1 MSVLRVTS
9 KIRQS
14 DKSFLFVVSSLTR
27 TTSPTE
33 RLGSR
38 FCHFDLF
45 WRFRRYYL
53 FHLIQNWSARYCA
66 LLHHLRA
73 YRSCGTKLPGWGAR
87 GRVFIVSC
95 IAGVNGC
102 GSWMSEGIAEM
113 GRLLAFP
120 VTPAMRVTSS
130 SWVSYGRPI
139 PSKIPSST
147 RRTVPI
153 CRSNTP
159 PKWRVKYPPATLFCY
174 KLLDSCLVHLRKCL
188 FQLWFHPTMLV
199 PRSHLGFVTDPRMAK
214 TVAVRRWTSWRP
226 QFLVPQYEW
235 HDYSD
240 RWRWDQPRVLRWLHR
255 LWVFSSRFPRGQRH
269 RSLHLWRAG
278 WSPFDL
284 VVNLPCVL
292 LRLLLSTSCN
302 LPRFL

>member
-102 GSWMSEGIAEM
+102 GSWMSEGTAEM

-120 VTPAMRVTSS
+120 VTPATRVTSS
-130 SWVSYGRPI
+130 SWVSYGRP
-139 PSKIPSST
+139 
-147 RRTVPI
+147 
-153 CRSNTP
+153 
-159 PKWRVKYPPATLFCY
+159 
-174 KLLDSCLVHLRKCL
+174 
-188 FQLWFHPTMLV
+188 
-199 PRSHLGFVTDPRMAK
+199 
-214 TVAVRRWTSWRP
+214 

-235 HDYSD
+235 LDYSD
-240 RWRWDQPRVLRWLHR
+240 RWRWDQPSVLRWLHR
-255 LWVFSSRFPRGQRH
+255 PWVFSSRFPGAKDIEAYICEG
-269 RSLHLWRAG
+269 RAG
-278 WSPFDL
+278 
-284 VVNLPCVL
+284 
-292 LRLLLSTSCN
+292 LRSIW
-302 LPRFL
+302 